1 MYHKLKELDI
11 QMEQRPTEQLM
22 YKWIRTES
30 EKSAK
35 ETREPIEKD
44 IEGLRD
50 KLERM
55 DGEHFRLKTSTAERV
70 EELRAV
76 DEALK
81 KLIESEVVNTD
92 KKVDH
97 QRINFNKLIEDRL
110 KKEEQIK
117 KAINNLD
124 RKHLALEKK
133 VLDQPISF
141 NQGGG
146 NMSMPPSQPVI

>member
-1 MYHKLKELDI
+1 
-11 QMEQRPTEQLM
+11 
-22 YKWIRTES
+22 
-30 EKSAK
+30 
-35 ETREPIEKD
+35 
-44 IEGLRD
+44 
-50 KLERM
+50 M
-55 DGEHFRLKTSTAERV
+55 DGEHFRLKTSTENRI

-76 DEALK
+76 DEGLK
-81 KLIESEVVNTD
+81 KAIENEVVNTD

-133 VLDQPISF
+133 VLEQPISF

-146 NMSMPPSQPVI
+146 MSMPPPI

>member
-1 MYHKLKELDI
+1 
-11 QMEQRPTEQLM
+11 
-22 YKWIRTES
+22 
-30 EKSAK
+30 
-35 ETREPIEKD
+35 
-44 IEGLRD
+44 
-50 KLERM
+50 M
-55 DGEHFRLKTSTAERV
+55 DGEHFRLKTSTENRV

-76 DEALK
+76 DERLK
-81 KLIESEVVNTD
+81 KAIENEVVNTD

-133 VLDQPISF
+133 VLEQPMSF

-146 NMSMPPSQPVI
+146 GMSMPPPI